1 MKMLTV
7 FIAGV
12 AMLALASPLYAA
24 GESDKTAVSES
35 MTGTAQIQSAEELKG
50 MQVFSQIGQKI
61 GFIKSVNTDPKSG
74 LIKFI
79 TISRGGFAGV
89 GGEYIAVPIKALQ
102 IDQTYR
108 RATLTVNKLKLDKA
122 PHQAQTSDDE
132 FQRNLEQY
140 YGVTP

>member
-1 MKMLTV
+1 MKILTI

-24 GESDKTAVSES
+24 GESGKTAVRKS

-50 MQVFSQIGQKI
+50 MQVFSQAGEKL
-61 GFIKSVNTDPKSG
+61 GFIKSVNTDPTSG

-79 TISRGGFAGV
+79 TISKGGFAGV
-89 GGEYIAVPIKALQ
+89 GVEDIAVPIKAFQ

-108 RATLTVNKLKLDKA
+108 RATLTVNEIKLDNA
-122 PHQAQTSDDE
+122 PHQAKMSDDE

-140 YGVTP
+140 YGVAP